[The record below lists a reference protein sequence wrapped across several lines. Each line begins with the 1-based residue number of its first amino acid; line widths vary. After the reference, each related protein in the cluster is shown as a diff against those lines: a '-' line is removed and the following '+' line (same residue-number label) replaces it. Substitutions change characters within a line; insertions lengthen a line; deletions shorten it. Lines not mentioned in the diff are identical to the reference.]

1 MRSHRALRTRSAPV
15 LVLAALLWPGRPAAA
30 EPWMWA
36 GHGSEIELRAFY
48 KMLATGLRMQRGLVD
63 VTDGLADV
71 SPAVPAVPLHG
82 GLWAHTARLWGRL
95 VYRERLELQAG
106 WQVAALF
113 TSDPAFAGG
122 AAVGSS
128 VPLEAVPRARRRLV
142 DFAPVLADGDHY
154 SVQHD
159 LDLLAAVL
167 RTSVADV
174 TVGRQVLSWGSGRL
188 WNPTDLLSP
197 FAPTD
202 VDREVR
208 RGVDAVRVSIPL
220 VATAQ
225 LDLLW
230 LPQDDVRDQGGVAR
244 AQFNA
249 GGFDIAGVGAKIVRD
264 GVLGLD
270 VTGDVGEV
278 GVHTEAAWTSALDR
292 NEDGER
298 DRFVRAV
305 AGADVRPTDELV
317 LTGEYYFNGWGARH
331 ASGYLDVLRSDRVRR
346 GEVFGAGRHY
356 LGLIA
361 TWRESELLT
370 VQGTVITNLA
380 DPSAIAVPSLEYWA
394 AQHVLVRVGGYL
406 PLGRQ
411 PDASAARRLTQDD
424 AAQMTDAWR
433 DVTGTLGLRSE
444 YGASPFGL
452 FAQLAVYPL

>member
-1 MRSHRALRTRSAPV
+1 
-15 LVLAALLWPGRPAAA
+15 
-30 EPWMWA
+30 
-36 GHGSEIELRAFY
+36 
-48 KMLATGLRMQRGLVD
+48 
-63 VTDGLADV
+63 
-71 SPAVPAVPLHG
+71 
-82 GLWAHTARLWGRL
+82 
-95 VYRERLELQAG
+95 
-106 WQVAALF
+106 
-113 TSDPAFAGG
+113 
-122 AAVGSS
+122 
-128 VPLEAVPRARRRLV
+128 
-142 DFAPVLADGDHY
+142 
-154 SVQHD
+154 
-159 LDLLAAVL
+159 
-167 RTSVADV
+167 
-174 TVGRQVLSWGSGRL
+174 
-188 WNPTDLLSP
+188 
-197 FAPTD
+197 
-202 VDREVR
+202 
-208 RGVDAVRVSIPL
+208 
-220 VATAQ
+220 
-225 LDLLW
+225 
-230 LPQDDVRDQGGVAR
+230 
-244 AQFNA
+244 
-249 GGFDIAGVGAKIVRD
+249 
-264 GVLGLD
+264 
-270 VTGDVGEV
+270 
-278 GVHTEAAWTSALDR
+278 
-292 NEDGER
+292 
-298 DRFVRAV
+298 V